1 MSAGPSIPVVA
12 RLARSGAYL
21 AQVPAQVPRLELAM
35 CPLVEVEIMPTYVAL
50 LSWTDQGI
58 RNYKDTAK
66 RAESFASAVQK
77 LGAKLLSIY
86 WTVGPYDLVA
96 SVEAPDDE
104 TGAAALLQLD
114 GVGNVRSTT
123 LRAFGTE
130 EMEHIIAKAAG

>member
-1 MSAGPSIPVVA
+1 
-12 RLARSGAYL
+12 
-21 AQVPAQVPRLELAM
+21 
-35 CPLVEVEIMPTYVAL
+35 MPTYIAL
-50 LSWTDQGI
+50 LNWTDQGI
-58 RNYKDTAK
+58 RDYKDTAK
-66 RAESFASAVQK
+66 RAETFGAAAQK
-77 LGAKLLSIY
+77 RGAKLLNIY

-96 SVEAPDDE
+96 IVEAPDDE